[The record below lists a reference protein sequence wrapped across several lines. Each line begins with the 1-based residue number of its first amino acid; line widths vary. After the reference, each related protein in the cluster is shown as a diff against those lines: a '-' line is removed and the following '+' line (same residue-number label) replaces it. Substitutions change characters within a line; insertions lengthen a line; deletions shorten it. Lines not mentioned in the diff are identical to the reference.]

1 MCSHSVKYT
10 LIEWDKC
17 GLKLLLRLL
26 NVSRAQTT
34 RTPAPDLLAACKE
47 ALNYLHDTCD
57 DNDLPPILTTML
69 NTAIAKAEGR

>member
-1 MCSHSVKYT
+1 MHKVLEFY
-10 LIEWDKC
+10 C
-17 GLKLLLRLL
+17 GQCGR
-26 NVSRAQTT
+26 TT